1 MRRMTWIV
9 AMAATAAVMSGIT
22 GCGSGED
29 AEMVRIADDIETRLA
44 AYAETEIV
52 ANLEVLPA
60 TEREALGWLVK
71 AAEVMHEAY
80 VRQALPLADEIRG
93 ALDTASGAHAD
104 AARAYFA
111 INAGPWDRR
120 FHHEP
125 FFGDWEHP
133 EGAGFYPLDLTEA
146 ELASLESGEGGTNGL
161 YSMIRRG
168 EEGGLKVV
176 PYSEFF
182 ADEYSRAI
190 DYMDKA
196 ADATA
201 NESLRTFLQARTEAF
216 RTDDYYASD
225 LLWMDLDGLIEVVL
239 GPIETYEDGLFGYK
253 AAFEAFVCVAD
264 PEESARLAKFK
275 GELPWLE
282 ANLPIPDEDKNP
294 NRGSESPIRVVDVA
308 YTAGDT
314 RTGIQ
319 TIAFNLPN
327 DEKVREAK
335 GSKKVLLRNIMNA
348 KFERIL
354 TPIAE
359 KLVVADQLEHIAA
372 ESFFLHTLWHE
383 MSHGLG
389 PGRIVVGGRETE
401 VRLELKDIYSA
412 LEEAKAD
419 AMGPWCIFEL
429 QKKGFFPESI
439 YQQQAVTYLAG
450 LFRSVRFGIAEA
462 HGLANAIQF
471 NYLMEKGVI
480 RMEEGRFR
488 IDTEVFPLAIEGL
501 VHEILTLQAA
511 GDYRAGQEMIERYGG
526 MSEALAAGLEA
537 LDGVTVDIL
546 PKYSVSS

>member
-1 MRRMTWIV
+1 MRRTILIV
-9 AMAATAAVMSGIT
+9 TVAASLAALSGLT
-22 GCGSGED
+22 GCGYGEGS
-29 AEMVRIADDIETRLA
+29 MGRIAEDIESRLA
-44 AYAETEIV
+44 DYAETEIA
-52 ANLEVLPA
+52 ANLEALPA
-60 TEREALGWLVK
+60 SEREALGWLVK
-71 AAEVMHEAY
+71 AAEVMHEAF
-80 VRQALPLADEIRG
+80 VRQALPNADEING
-93 ALDTASGAHAD
+93 ALARVSGPDADTV
-104 AARAYFA
+104 RAYFA

-125 FFGDWEHP
+125 FFGDWAHP
-133 EGAGFYPLDLTEA
+133 AGANFYPLDLSED
-146 ELASLESGEGGTNGL
+146 ELAALEAGEHDSDGL
-161 YSMIRRG
+161 YTMIRRDADG
-168 EEGGLKVV
+168 ALRAI

-182 ADEYSRAI
+182 ADEYARAV
-190 DYMDKA
+190 DYMRKA
-196 ADATA
+196 ADVTA
-201 NESLRTFLQARTEAF
+201 NASLRAFLLARIAAF
-216 RTDDYYASD
+216 RSDDYFDSD
-225 LLWMDLDGLIEVVL
+225 MLWMDLDGLIEVVL
-239 GPIETYEDGLFGYK
+239 GPVETYEDGLFGYK

-264 PEESARLAKFK
+264 PGESERLAKFK

-282 ANLPIPDEDKNP
+282 MSLPIPDRDKNP
-294 NRGSESPIRVVDVA
+294 NRGTESPIRVVDVA

-327 DEKVREAK
+327 DEQVREAK

-348 KFERIL
+348 KFEQIL

-359 KLVVADQLEHIAA
+359 KLVVADQREHIAA

-389 PGRIVVGGRETE
+389 PGRIVKDGRDTE

-419 AMGPWCIFEL
+419 AMGPWCIFKL
-429 QKKGFFPESI
+429 QKKGYFPETI

-480 RMEEGRFR
+480 RVEEGRFR

-526 MSEALAAGLEA
+526 MSEALAAALEA

-546 PKYSVSS
+546 PRYTVSS